1 MQEGELR
8 GWCVPG
14 NGGRGPG
21 SSKCSPLA
29 CIHACV
35 SLIGI
40 IIIIIIIIVIIDAS
54 PHILVCMWRSFMPC
68 RPQRCCSRAMMHAII
83 CGEASMM
90 MIIMTMMMHAAPCN
104 FIMGRWL
111 PQDRQS
117 LQVPQ
122 RILDAEPS
130 RPTDG
135 EGGGEEQE
143 A

>member
-1 MQEGELR
+1 
-8 GWCVPG
+8 
-14 NGGRGPG
+14 
-21 SSKCSPLA
+21 
-29 CIHACV
+29 
-35 SLIGI
+35 
-40 IIIIIIIIVIIDAS
+40 
-54 PHILVCMWRSFMPC
+54 
-68 RPQRCCSRAMMHAII
+68 MMHAII

-90 MIIMTMMMHAAPCN
+90 MMIMTMMMHAAPCN

-143 A
+143 APTSEGSAYGAEHAGKGKQDGRE